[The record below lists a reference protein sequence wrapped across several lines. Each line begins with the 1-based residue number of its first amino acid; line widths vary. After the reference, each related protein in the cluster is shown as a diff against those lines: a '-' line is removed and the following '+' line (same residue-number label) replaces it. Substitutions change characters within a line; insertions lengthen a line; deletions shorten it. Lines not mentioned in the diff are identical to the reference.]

1 MKSAF
6 VTALVAAGLMVC
18 GPALA
23 SEKLSKDNGCV
34 KCHDATAKKK
44 GPSIKDIAA
53 KYKGKGVAVD
63 KLVAAVKSDEHP
75 EVKASDADLKAIV
88 GWMLQ

>member
-6 VTALVAAGLMVC
+6 VAALAAAGLLVA

-44 GPSIKDIAA
+44 GPSVKEISA
-53 KYKGKGVAVD
+53 KYKGKNPSVD
-63 KLVAAVKSDEHP
+63 KLVADVKSAEHP

-88 GWMLQ
+88 TWMLQ

>member
-6 VTALVAAGLMVC
+6 VAALAAAAMLLA

-44 GPSIKDIAA
+44 GPSVKEVAA
-53 KYKGKGVAVD
+53 KYKGKNPSID

-88 GWMLQ
+88 TWMLQ